1 MIGDKTEHEN
11 ECSDHRSEPT
21 RETPRFA
28 IGTQR
33 HPLQGPD
40 DGIVHDLRGP
50 LATINLEA
58 SLLEDQIE
66 LVGGPSTR
74 RALQR
79 IRLNVDYLAR
89 MVDDLLD
96 LTAIDRGRLVIRS
109 ARTELRTL
117 LEQVIERAITTR
129 DRDRVVLEAPQPI
142 TVSADDLRIERV
154 VANLLQ
160 NALKYTPNRSAIV
173 VRLDG
178 GATVARVSVTDGGPG
193 IDPEERESIF
203 EAFYRGASASPRDGS
218 GLGLYVSK
226 RIVEAHGGR
235 IGVDGAPDRGSCFYF
250 ELPVT

>member
-1 MIGDKTEHEN
+1 MIGDKSEHES
-11 ECSDHRSEPT
+11 EPDHRSEPT
-21 RETPRFA
+21 GESRPRFA
-28 IGTQR
+28 DGTAR
-33 HPLQGPD
+33 THLQPRD

-96 LTAIDRGRLVIRS
+96 LTAIDRGRLTIRNTK
-109 ARTELRTL
+109 TELRTL
-117 LEQVIERAITTR
+117 LEQVIERAIATR
-129 DRDRVVLEAPQPI
+129 DRDRVVLEAPKPI

-154 VANLLQ
+154 VANLIQ
-160 NALKYTPNRSAIV
+160 NALKYTPSRSAIV

-178 GATVARVSVTDGGPG
+178 GATMARVSVTDAGPG
-193 IDPEERESIF
+193 IAPEERESIF
-203 EAFYRGASASPRDGS
+203 EAFYRGASTSPHDGS

-235 IGVDGAPDRGSCFYF
+235 IGVDRAPDRGSCFYF